1 MKKIGTL
8 LLAMCLALIT
18 VGHVPCIG
26 CMLYTVDLYRSDE
39 R

>member
-1 MKKIGTL
+1 MKKNWN
-8 LLAMCLALIT
+8 IT